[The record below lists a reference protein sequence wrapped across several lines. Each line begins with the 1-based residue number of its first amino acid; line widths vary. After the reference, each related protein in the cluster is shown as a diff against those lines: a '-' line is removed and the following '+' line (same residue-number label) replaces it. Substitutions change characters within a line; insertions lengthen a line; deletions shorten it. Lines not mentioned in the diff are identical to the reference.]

1 MMEPTRKAFY
11 EAPLAMVVEVKQK
24 GIICASDPKFNG
36 MNQDEEDW
44 S

>member
-24 GIICASDPKFNG
+24 GIICASGEKTDWNG
-36 MNQDEEDW
+36 DYDD
-44 S
+44 